1 MQKDDFLSIVEVEN
15 PPPRRACELGIVR
28 CLSPFGLIVDV
39 TEGSITHQMCDSPH
53 TYISKELGKYA
64 DVNPM
69 IAAEYLAYHE
79 FWEAFTT
86 LIESDEAIKR
96 HIQLCRSIS
105 VTRFDVGVVQ
115 ILDCHSQIEK
125 AENICLILDSRK
137 AAEDALR
144 DI

>member
-1 MQKDDFLSIVEVEN
+1 MKNDGYLSIVEVEN
-15 PPPRRACELGIVR
+15 PPPRRACQDGIVR
-28 CLSPFGLIVDV
+28 VLSPFGLIVDV
-39 TEGSITHQMCDSPH
+39 AAGSITHQMCDNP
-53 TYISKELGKYA
+53 TVFIDKNLGCYG

-86 LIESDEAIKR
+86 LIESDEAIR
-96 HIQLCRSIS
+96 THIQLCRSIS

-115 ILDCHSQIEK
+115 ILDCHSQIKK

>member
-1 MQKDDFLSIVEVEN
+1 MFVQCSESSFFFIQGLFL
-15 PPPRRACELGIVR
+15 
-28 CLSPFGLIVDV
+28 F
-39 TEGSITHQMCDSPH
+39 
-53 TYISKELGKYA
+53 LGKGF
-64 DVNPM
+64 P
-69 IAAEYLAYHE
+69 LAYNE
-79 FWEAFTT
+79 FWGAFTT
-86 LIESDEAIKR
+86 LIESDEAIKK
-96 HIQLCRSIS
+96 HIQICRSIS